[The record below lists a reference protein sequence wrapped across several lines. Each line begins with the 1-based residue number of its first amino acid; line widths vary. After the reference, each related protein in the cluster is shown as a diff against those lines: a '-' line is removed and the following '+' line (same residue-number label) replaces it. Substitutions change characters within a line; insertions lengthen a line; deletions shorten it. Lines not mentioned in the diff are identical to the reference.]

1 MADLRGCSVGYLLLG
16 EYTKPEKQFMISLA
30 NVSVMFSEDA
40 GIEGITF
47 DVAKGDFVCVTG
59 PTGAGKSTILKLI
72 YMSIA
77 PTSGRVTVGEFESS
91 TITRRQIPYLRRKVG
106 MIFQDFRLLEDR
118 SVYDN
123 IAFALRA
130 TGHNRTEVKKRTSRV
145 IAEVQL
151 THRRNYL
158 PKFLSG
164 GEQQRV
170 AIARALVVEPYAI
183 LADEP
188 TGNLDPETSAGILE
202 LLLKL
207 QRQGTAVVMATHDY
221 SLIKGEDIRIINI
234 EDGKMKEE

>member
-1 MADLRGCSVGYLLLG
+1 MEDWHGCLAGYLLPG
-16 EYTKPEKQFMISLA
+16 EYIKPEKQYMISLA
-30 NVSVMFSEDA
+30 NVSVMFSENVVL
-40 GIEGITF
+40 EGITF
-47 DVAKGDFVCVTG
+47 DVSKGDFVCITG

-77 PTSGRVTVGEFESS
+77 PTSGRVSVGEFESG

-130 TGHNRTEVKKRTSRV
+130 TGHKRADVKKRTARV
-145 IAEVQL
+145 IADVQL
-151 THRRNYL
+151 THRRNFL
-158 PKFLSG
+158 PKHLSG

-170 AIARALVVEPYAI
+170 AIARALVVEPYVI

-188 TGNLDPETSAGILE
+188 TGNLDPDTSAGILE

-221 SLIKGEDIRIINI
+221 SLIGGEDIRIIKI
-234 EDGKMKEE
+234 EDGQMVDE

>member
-1 MADLRGCSVGYLLLG
+1 
-16 EYTKPEKQFMISLA
+16 MISLA
-30 NVSVMFSEDA
+30 NVSAMFSDSV
-40 GIEGITF
+40 GVEGITF
-47 DVAKGDFVCVTG
+47 DVSKGEFVCISG

-72 YMSIA
+72 YMDIP
-77 PTSGRVTVGEFESS
+77 PTSGRVSVGEFDSS

-130 TGHNRTEVKKRTSRV
+130 TGHKRAEVKKRSSRV
-145 IAEVQL
+145 LAEVQL
-151 THRRNYL
+151 TNRKNYL
-158 PKFLSG
+158 PKYLSG

-202 LLLKL
+202 LLIRL

-221 SLIKGEDIRIINI
+221 SLIEREDIRIIKI
-234 EDGKMKEE
+234 ENGQMQEE

>member
-1 MADLRGCSVGYLLLG
+1 VDWRGCLVGYLLHG
-16 EYTKPEKQFMISLA
+16 EYIKPEKHSMISLA
-30 NVSVMFSEDA
+30 NVSAMFSEDI

-47 DVAKGDFVCVTG
+47 DISKGEFVCITG

-72 YMSIA
+72 YMDVA

-91 TITRRQIPYLRRKVG
+91 SITRREIPYLRRKVG

-130 TGHNRTEVKKRTSRV
+130 TGHKRAEVKKRTSRV

-151 THRRNYL
+151 TARRNYL

-170 AIARALVVEPYAI
+170 AIARALVVEPYVI

-188 TGNLDPETSAGILE
+188 TGNLDPDTSAEILK
-202 LLLKL
+202 LLIKL

-221 SLIKGEDIRIINI
+221 SLIEGEDFRIIKLENGQMQD
-234 EDGKMKEE
+234 E

>member
-1 MADLRGCSVGYLLLG
+1 MDWRGCLVGYLLRG
-16 EYTKPEKQFMISLA
+16 EYIKPEKHSMISLA
-30 NVSVMFSEDA
+30 NVSAMFSEDV

-47 DVAKGDFVCVTG
+47 DISKGEFVCITG

-72 YMSIA
+72 YMDVA

-91 TITRRQIPYLRRKVG
+91 SITRREIPYLRRKVG

-130 TGHNRTEVKKRTSRV
+130 TGHKRAEVKKRTSRV

-151 THRRNYL
+151 TARRNYL

-170 AIARALVVEPYAI
+170 AIARALVVEPYVI

-188 TGNLDPETSAGILE
+188 TGNLDPDTSAEILK
-202 LLLKL
+202 LLIKL

-221 SLIKGEDIRIINI
+221 SLIEGEDFRIIKLENGQMQD
-234 EDGKMKEE
+234 E

>member
-1 MADLRGCSVGYLLLG
+1 
-16 EYTKPEKQFMISLA
+16 MISLA
-30 NVSVMFSEDA
+30 NVSAMFSENV
-40 GIEGITF
+40 GIKGITL
-47 DVAKGDFVCVTG
+47 DIAKGEFVCITG

-72 YMSIA
+72 YMDIA

-106 MIFQDFRLLEDR
+106 MIFQDFRLLGDR

-130 TGHNRTEVKKRTSRV
+130 TGHKKAEVKKRTSRV
-145 IAEVQL
+145 MADVQL
-151 THRRNYL
+151 SHRQNYL
-158 PKFLSG
+158 PRYLSG

-170 AIARALVVEPYAI
+170 AIARALVVEPYVI

-188 TGNLDPETSAGILE
+188 TGNLDPETSAGIME
-202 LLLKL
+202 LLIKL

-221 SLIKGEDIRIINI
+221 SILEDEDVRIINL
-234 EDGKMKEE
+234 ENGYMLDE